1 AFVLFGKNYV
11 KAIKYIAVVFA
22 VFLLSYLPL
31 LIVKENYASN
41 RTMLALDMCVW
52 LVLLEMILYFIKK
65 KALLQSGGIVIG
77 CALVV
82 TAWYNLRYQF
92 LQPVTGEYTSVR
104 KYIQQHYHPGI
115 KTLYVIRPSEDAF
128 AKRYNV
134 HTNMDEYG
142 VPSTFFAWTMDYF
155 PRQVIYE
162 ITRDRGPAGRLGV
175 ESWENM

>member
-92 LQPVTGEYTSVR
+92 LQPVTGEYRSEEHTSELQSRQYLVCR
-104 KYIQQHYHPGI
+104 
-115 KTLYVIRPSEDAF
+115 LLL
-128 AKRYNV
+128 AKKKN
-134 HTNMDEYG
+134 
-142 VPSTFFAWTMDYF
+142 TMK
-155 PRQVIYE
+155 
-162 ITRDRGPAGRLGV
+162 
-175 ESWENM
+175 